1 MKTKFES
8 INISK
13 EEYNFF
19 KTLSAQEQLDYVFN
33 LYASA
38 AVGIDLAGFFNAIHN
53 SLQDTKNTDDTKKVA
68 KDDVAIP
75 KNYDRV
81 DVMIDD
87 EIIMIEANSLRAIRI
102 VVNRFIESGYILRR
116 DIALEKSFRKD
127 KVTRYIRVFYIV
139 DQITGICSN

>member
-87 EIIMIEANSLRAIRI
+87 EIIMIEANSLRALRH
-102 VVNRFIESGYILRR
+102 VVNRFMESGYILQR
-116 DIALEKSFRKD
+116 DLEQEKMFRKD
-127 KVTRYIRVFYIV
+127 KMTRYMRIFYIV
-139 DQITGICSN
+139 DQISGICFN